1 MNPAY
6 LACGGWIAAA
16 VGVAAELGIADHLAG
31 GPRTADELAA
41 VTGASPAPLGAML
54 HLLVEAGVF
63 AEAPPGTFAN
73 TADSELLRADHPA
86 SVRAWCRLAAGDYQR
101 IFHGMSH
108 TVRTGEPSAVPQLG
122 ATLYDYLTAHDAA
135 ADIYDHAMQDLA
147 APLAKRLAASYD
159 FSAARIVADIGGGR
173 GTIVR
178 GLLRELPHLSG
189 ICFDRP
195 ATCARA
201 ERDLDPALRGRLS
214 YHAGDFFESVPDAD
228 VYVLKNVLH
237 NWGDAKSTA
246 LLRVIAAAMR
256 GRGASRLL
264 IIEPLKDAGMPG
276 MYAALDAMLQMVIC
290 EPGATPRGAGQLSA
304 LANTAGL
311 AVESIRPLSTGHTL
325 IETAAIEQVP

>member
-1 MNPAY
+1 MN

-31 GPRTADELAA
+31 GPRTAEELARTTRTA
-41 VTGASPAPLGAML
+41 PGPLGAML

-73 TADSELLRADHPA
+73 TPDSELLRADHPN

-108 TVRTGEPSAVPQLG
+108 TVRTGEPSALPQLG
-122 ATLYDYLTAHDAA
+122 ATLYDYLAAQPSA
-135 ADIYDHAMQDLA
+135 ADIYDRAMQDLA
-147 APLAKRLAASYD
+147 APLAALLATSYD
-159 FSAARIVADIGGGR
+159 FSAARLVADIGGGR

-178 GLLRELPHLSG
+178 GLLLALPHLSG

-195 ATCARA
+195 ATCERA

-214 YHAGDFFESVPDAD
+214 YHAGDFFESVPAAD
-228 VYVLKNVLH
+228 IYVLKNVLH

-246 LLRVIAAAMR
+246 LLRVIATAMR
-256 GRGASRLL
+256 GRADSRLL
-264 IIEPLKDAGMPG
+264 IIEPLKDVGMPG

-290 EPGATPRGAGQLSA
+290 EPGATPRNADQLSA
-304 LANTAGL
+304 LARDAGFE
-311 AVESIRPLSTGHTL
+311 VVSIRPLRTGHSL
-325 IETAAIEQVP
+325 IETSVI